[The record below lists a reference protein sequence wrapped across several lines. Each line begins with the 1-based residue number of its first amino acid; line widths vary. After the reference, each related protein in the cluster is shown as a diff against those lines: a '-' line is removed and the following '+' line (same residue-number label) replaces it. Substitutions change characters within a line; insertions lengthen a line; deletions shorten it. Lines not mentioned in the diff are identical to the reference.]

1 MVIHR
6 WMLAAALGLAA
17 AGCGSG
23 SPPPG
28 GDRPAR
34 AGSGAEPSRTGAG
47 QGRPAGPW
55 GPRAAADT
63 EAAAVPV
70 EVQVVGRHS
79 VASYIETNG
88 TLEAENE
95 VDIVARTSGPIIELA
110 TEEGQRVKKGQLM
123 ARIDPAEAQ
132 AQVQIAEVALREA
145 ERAFD
150 RAKSTFEAQLISQ
163 AEYDQ
168 ARSAREAAQAAL
180 VERQVQL
187 SYTRITAPFDA
198 VVAERTVK
206 LADNVT
212 PNQKLFR
219 ISDFDPLLSK
229 IQVPEKELP
238 RLHKGQPAYLTVEA
252 WPKERFAARVLRIS
266 PTVDA
271 ATGTVRVTLEVQ
283 ARERLRP
290 GMFASVFLEV
300 ERHDGA
306 LTIPKS
312 ALSLES
318 LGDTVYVVD
327 GKVAARRPV
336 QLGFEEADRVEVLS
350 GLAEGDRVI
359 VVGQDGLSDGTPVQI
374 LEGPGAPTS
383 PPARTAE
390 RAPGEAGPRARAA
403 APSPPP
409 PATNGGARGPAVASD
424 PPPRAPDTNR
434 RRRGRLSVPPPPAV
448 AACVSKQDGDP
459 CTFTARRGD
468 VTGACRAWPGDPA
481 ALACVANDGSGSVP
495 GPDASEAN
503 GGPGGGP
510 RSRGRT
516 ASEGRDTAR
525 PSPR

>member
-6 WMLAAALGLAA
+6 WMLAAVVAVTA
-17 AGCGSG
+17 AGCRSSSAPERRTADP
-23 SPPPG
+23 SPAG

-34 AGSGAEPSRTGAG
+34 TSGAAE
-47 QGRPAGPW
+47 RPRGPW

-70 EVQVVGRHS
+70 EVQSVARRS

-95 VDIVARTSGPIIELA
+95 VDIVARTSGPIIDLA

-198 VVAERTVK
+198 IVAERTVK

-271 ATGTVRVTLEVQ
+271 ATGTVRVTLEVEP
-283 ARERLRP
+283 RERLRP

-300 ERHDGA
+300 ERHEGA

-336 QLGFEEADRVEVLS
+336 KLGFEEADRVEVLS

-374 LEGPGAPTS
+374 LEGPGANAAATRAAETT
-383 PPARTAE
+383 PPK
-390 RAPGEAGPRARAA
+390 PGVGAA
-403 APSPPP
+403 APPPSP
-409 PATNGGARGPAVASD
+409 TSTARESRGEAVASD
-424 PPPRAPDTNR
+424 PPRGHPDPEGR
-434 RRRGRLSVPPPPAV
+434 RWGGGSGPPPRAV
-448 AACVSKQDGDP
+448 AACASKAAGEA
-459 CTFTARRGD
+459 CAFAAGRGD
-468 VTGACRAWPGDPA
+468 VAGACRPWPGEPTTVACMPA
-481 ALACVANDGSGSVP
+481 EGTEAIPGAWSPEANPVP
-495 GPDASEAN
+495 GGAPRPRGRAASD
-503 GGPGGGP
+503 GGPAP
-510 RSRGRT
+510 
-516 ASEGRDTAR
+516 R
-525 PSPR
+525 PSER

>member
-6 WMLAAALGLAA
+6 WTLVAALGLAA
-17 AGCGSG
+17 TGCSSG
-23 SPPPG
+23 PAPEG

-34 AGSGAEPSRTGAG
+34 AGGTAERSRG
-47 QGRPAGPW
+47 QWA
-55 GPRAAADT
+55 PRAASDT

-70 EVQVVGRHS
+70 EVQAVGRHS

-95 VDIVARTSGPIIELA
+95 VDIVARTSGPIIELS
-110 TEEGQRVKKGQLM
+110 TEEGRRVRKGQLM

-168 ARSAREAAQAAL
+168 ARSAKEGAQAAL

-206 LADNVT
+206 LGDNVT

-271 ATGTVRVTLEVQ
+271 ATGTLRVTLEVQ
-283 ARERLRP
+283 ARDRLRP

-318 LGDTVYVVD
+318 LGDTVYVVN

-336 QLGFEEADRVEVLS
+336 KLGFEEADRVEVLS

-374 LEGPGAPTS
+374 LEGPGAKAPI
-383 PPARTAE
+383 ARTAE
-390 RAPGEAGPRARAA
+390 GPTPEPDARVLAATPAPSTPAA
-403 APSPPP
+403 AD
-409 PATNGGARGPAVASD
+409 GVHGPAVASD
-424 PPPRAPDTNR
+424 PPRRRPDTEDR
-434 RRRGRLSVPPPPAV
+434 PRGGASAPPPPAV

-459 CTFTARRGD
+459 CTFAARRGA
-468 VTGACRAWPGDPA
+468 VAGACRVWPGDRA
-481 ALACVANDGSGSVP
+481 TVACVANDGSGSVP
-495 GPDASEAN
+495 GPDASEAD
-503 GGPGGGP
+503 GKPGGGP
-510 RSRGRT
+510 RSQGRT
-516 ASEGRDTAR
+516 ASEGVVTAR
-525 PSPR
+525 PSER